1 MAGHY
6 LQTGATTQVKVGAGK
21 LRGILCSSSTSGALK
36 IYDTP
41 DADTNDPVILETF
54 SIAAG
59 SSYFNVID
67 GVWFSKGLY
76 IVLTG
81 TAEFTVIYE

>member
-6 LQTGATTQVKVGAGK
+6 LQTGATIQVKVGAGK
-21 LRGILCSSSTSGALK
+21 LRGILCSSSTLGALK